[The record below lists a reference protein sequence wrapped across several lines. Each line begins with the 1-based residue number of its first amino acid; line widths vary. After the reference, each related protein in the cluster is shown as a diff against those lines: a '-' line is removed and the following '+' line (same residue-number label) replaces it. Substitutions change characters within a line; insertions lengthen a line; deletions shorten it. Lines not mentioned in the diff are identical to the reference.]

1 MKKYLAVLFA
11 FLFGFT
17 SAVVQAAPTIV
28 APPRPA
34 GYVNLLGDLAPGTK
48 IEVGTSLRYGCYFSE
63 VEKGDAGWF
72 NVASNS
78 GDERFINGRAQ
89 SATIECPDGISGE
102 LGHGD
107 QDHEPLSTW
116 TIDATTWTPALDT
129 GWQFYTLTNA
139 KRLHLTGYGD
149 SGDIVVYVQDGTT
162 DTGTPTPVETP
173 TPVVTPAETLTPPA
187 TTPVV
192 TPTPVPSVTDDDVP
206 TGLPL
211 VDEGGHPIHYLFLP
225 RAGK

>member
-1 MKKYLAVLFA
+1 MKKYFAVLFVSLLA
-11 FLFGFT
+11 FT
-17 SAVVQAAPTIV
+17 SLAVQAAPTIV
-28 APPRPA
+28 APSRPA

-63 VEKGDAGWF
+63 VEKGDGGWF

-78 GDERFINGRAQ
+78 GDERFINGRVQ
-89 SATIECPDGISGE
+89 SVTIECPNGISGE

-116 TIDATTWTPALDT
+116 TIDEATWTPALST

-149 SGDIVVYVQDGTT
+149 SGDVVVYVQDGTT
-162 DTGTPTPVETP
+162 DTGTPTPVV
-173 TPVVTPAETLTPPA
+173 TPVVTPVDTPTPPV

-192 TPTPVPSVTDDDVP
+192 TPTPVPSATDVGGP

-211 VDEGGHPIHYLFLP
+211 VDEGGNPIRYLFLP
-225 RAGK
+225 RMGK